1 MTDYPNSGQYPKELV
16 EALVRRISTPALKL
30 MIVQMMKDM
39 KMRIVEKV
47 ATEAKMVPRKASP
60 ISAAD
65 GESSEEMRRRMTSA
79 EMLKA
84 SAEMRKYVDVATMNF
99 LLSMEMVEDEDAV
112 DDHILDH
119 PF

>member
-1 MTDYPNSGQYPKELV
+1 MTDYPPSGQHPKEPG
-16 EALVRRISTPALKL
+16 EAFVRRISTPTLK
-30 MIVQMMKDM
+30 MQMMKDM

-65 GESSEEMRRRMTSA
+65 GESSEEMRMRMTSA
-79 EMLKA
+79 EM
-84 SAEMRKYVDVATMNF
+84 RRYVDVATMNF
-99 LLSMEMVEDEDAV
+99 PLSMEDDAV
-112 DDHILDH
+112 DDHILDL

>member
-79 EMLKA
+79 EMLKT
-84 SAEMRKYVDVATMNF
+84 SAEMRRYVDVATMNF

>member
-16 EALVRRISTPALKL
+16 EALVRRISTPALK
-30 MIVQMMKDM
+30 MQMMKDM

-47 ATEAKMVPRKASP
+47 ATEAKMGPRKASP

-65 GESSEEMRRRMTSA
+65 GESSEEMRMRMTSA
-79 EMLKA
+79 EMLKT

-99 LLSMEMVEDEDAV
+99 PLSMEMEDDAV
-112 DDHILDH
+112 DDHILDL